1 MDLFILLFEF
11 CSVKLIFL
19 VLDSNF
25 CNRCGPLDRVDK
37 DGVRLYINT
46 SQEAEEQEKKLRKYI
61 IENLEG
67 QFSVAAGGGYSD
79 QMTVYYFMT
88 ALIWDIVLKVHYP

>member
-11 CSVKLIFL
+11 FSVKLIFL

-61 IENLEG
+61 IENL
-67 QFSVAAGGGYSD
+67 GYSD

>member
-11 CSVKLIFL
+11 FSVKLIFL

-46 SQEAEEQEKKLRKYI
+46 SQEELLEAEEQEKKLRKYI
-61 IENLEG
+61 IENL
-67 QFSVAAGGGYSD
+67 GYSD

>member
-61 IENLEG
+61 IENL
-67 QFSVAAGGGYSD
+67 GYSD